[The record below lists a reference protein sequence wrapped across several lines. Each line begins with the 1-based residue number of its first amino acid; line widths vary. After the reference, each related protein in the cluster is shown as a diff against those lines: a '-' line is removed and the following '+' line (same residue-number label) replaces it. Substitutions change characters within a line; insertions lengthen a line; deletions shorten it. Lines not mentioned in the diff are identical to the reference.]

1 MAPALNH
8 LSLSATADVCALD
21 DVKQFGLVGKQPLK
35 PLDDNAFEISGGDAT
50 VRRMSFAATF
60 HERCG
65 HVTISRALLDRPC
78 RRQTLAGLVEEQAGQ
93 EAWRLGIGTCCALHA
108 VLGEHGLH
116 GIPEWFVNDRG
127 MLAGIGVA
135 LMRSFSAVGPVL
147 KKKINEL
154 LPV

>member
-1 MAPALNH
+1 MHRWSGQVLDTIDYCGFIGRNPGNERVYV
-8 LSLSATADVCALD
+8 ATGD
-21 DVKQFGLVGKQPLK
+21 
-35 PLDDNAFEISGGDAT
+35 SGQGMMHGA
-50 VRRMSFAATF
+50 
-60 HERCG
+60 
-65 HVTISRALLDRPC
+65 
-78 RRQTLAGLVEEQAGQ
+78 LAGLVEEQAGQ